1 MNRPASLI
9 ADLLVRLDPDLRY
22 QFEER
27 AGIMEFDGGL
37 SRDEAETLALIDLLR
52 RHPGALIGLAAL
64 QVENR
69 GRPAFVFT
77 TNLDFARD
85 HLPTLGV
92 TVIDIVDPAEIVRTH
107 FGGTALLVRF
117 G

>member
-37 SRDEAETLALIDLLR
+37 SRDEAEALALVDLLR
-52 RHPGALIGLAAL
+52 PHPGALVGLAAL

-69 GRPAFVFT
+69 VVGHRHGFERPMCQWRSIAAVS
-77 TNLDFARD
+77 
-85 HLPTLGV
+85 G
-92 TVIDIVDPAEIVRTH
+92 EM
-107 FGGTALLVRF
+107 
-117 G
+117 

>member
-9 ADLLVRLDPDLRY
+9 ADLLVRLDPELRY
-22 QFEER
+22 EFEER

-37 SRDEAETLALIDLLR
+37 SRDEAEALALLDLLR
-52 RHPGALIGLAAL
+52 RHPGALVGLAAL

-77 TNLDFARD
+77 TSLDFARD
-85 HLPTLGV
+85 HLPTFGV
-92 TVIDIVDPAEIVRTH
+92 TVIHIVDPAEVIRTH
-107 FGGTALLVRF
+107 FKGTALLVGF